1 MSVPLITLNN
11 GIKAPVLGLGTWQGV
26 NNPSEVENAIRH
38 AINIGYRHFDCA
50 AVYGN
55 EREIGK
61 VVREKIADG
70 TVKREDLFIVTKVWN
85 DDHKEQQVVEA
96 CKSSLKKFGL
106 DYIDL
111 YLIHWP
117 MCDSNDVDYIETWRG
132 MEKCIE
138 LNLTKSIGLSNF
150 NSMQITRILSYA
162 KIMPTINQIECHVNL
177 IQKKLRQFCSEKN
190 IAIIAYSPFGAPNT
204 PGSTTGFKSLEKLNL
219 DVKIIFELAKKYN
232 KTKFQIA
239 LRYLIDI
246 GTIAIPKSSSEK
258 NLQANFDIFD
268 FKLTSEEIE
277 EIDKLDCGKRTCPGV
292 QYKGFKYYPFDDE
305 F

>member
-70 TVKREDLFIVTKVWN
+70 TVKREDLFIVTK
-85 DDHKEQQVVEA
+85 
-96 CKSSLKKFGL
+96 
-106 DYIDL
+106 
-111 YLIHWP
+111 
-117 MCDSNDVDYIETWRG
+117 NDVDYIETWRG